1 MDSGF
6 PGPERRTGLL
16 GRAGECAMLD
26 GLIGD
31 VRLGDSRSLVLRGEA
46 GIGKTALL
54 EYLVE
59 SAPDLK
65 VVRAV
70 GVESEM
76 ELAFAG
82 LHQLCGPMLERLPGL
97 PAPQRHALEM
107 VFGLSAGPA
116 PDRFLVGLA
125 VLSLLCEAAEERP
138 VLCVVDDAQWL
149 DQASALTL
157 AFVARRLLA
166 ERVGLVFAAREPGGE
181 LVDVPELWVPGLR
194 DGDARALLSSAVRFV
209 LDPRVRDRIIAET
222 RGNPLA
228 LLELPRG
235 LTATQLAGGFGIPA
249 AHALSGRIEE
259 SFVRQL
265 QTLGA
270 DTRRLLLLAAAEP
283 VGDPLLLWQAAQQLG
298 IGPAA
303 ADGAEAQGL
312 LAIREQVTFRHPL
325 VRSAAYRSAA
335 AQERRA
341 AHLAL
346 AEATDPAIDPDRR
359 AWHRAV
365 AAMAPDERVAL
376 ELECSAGRAQARG
389 GLSAAAAFLQRSV
402 ALSADPRRRA
412 RRALAA
418 AQASLHAGAFEAA
431 LGLLATAEAGPL
443 DELQTARVELLRGE
457 IAFAS
462 SMGGAA
468 PAMLLTAAQRLVP
481 LDVEL
486 ARETYLDAWGAALF
500 AGGLATRGDL
510 LEISR
515 AARAAP
521 RPRGPVRP
529 SDLLLDSLATLIIE
543 GSSASAP
550 MLRRATRAFLV
561 EPSAAQENFRW
572 GWMSTIPSNVLWDE
586 DSWHAINAR
595 QVQEARD
602 AGALARLPID
612 LTAWAI
618 LVAWRGDLGA
628 AAAAIA
634 EAEAVTRA
642 TGTRFA
648 PYAALLLA
656 GLRGRERDGSTVI
669 ESMIRDAGG
678 GGQGIGVQWA
688 EWVSAI
694 LFNGLGRY
702 DRALAAAERAAEEL
716 PQLFISRWACPEL
729 IEAAVRSGR
738 ADRAAA
744 VLEPW
749 AQVTAT
755 AGTDW
760 ALGIAARSR
769 ALLSEGE
776 AAERLYLEAIDR
788 LGRTRLRPELARA
801 HLLYGEWLR
810 RGNRRVDARAQLRA
824 AHDRFTTIGMEAFAE
839 RARRELL
846 ATGERV
852 RRSTVESR
860 QDLTAQERQIAQLA
874 RDGLSNPEIGARLFL
889 SPRTVEWHLRKV
901 FAKLGVRS
909 RRELANA
916 LPSSDSQLVPV

>member
-1 MDSGF
+1 
-6 PGPERRTGLL
+6 
-16 GRAGECAMLD
+16 
-26 GLIGD
+26 
-31 VRLGDSRSLVLRGEA
+31 
-46 GIGKTALL
+46 
-54 EYLVE
+54 
-59 SAPDLK
+59 
-65 VVRAV
+65 
-70 GVESEM
+70 
-76 ELAFAG
+76 
-82 LHQLCGPMLERLPGL
+82 
-97 PAPQRHALEM
+97 
-107 VFGLSAGPA
+107 
-116 PDRFLVGLA
+116 
-125 VLSLLCEAAEERP
+125 
-138 VLCVVDDAQWL
+138 
-149 DQASALTL
+149 
-157 AFVARRLLA
+157 
-166 ERVGLVFAAREPGGE
+166 
-181 LVDVPELWVPGLR
+181 
-194 DGDARALLSSAVRFV
+194 
-209 LDPRVRDRIIAET
+209 
-222 RGNPLA
+222 
-228 LLELPRG
+228 
-235 LTATQLAGGFGIPA
+235 
-249 AHALSGRIEE
+249 
-259 SFVRQL
+259 
-265 QTLGA
+265 
-270 DTRRLLLLAAAEP
+270 
-283 VGDPLLLWQAAQQLG
+283 
-298 IGPAA
+298 
-303 ADGAEAQGL
+303 
-312 LAIREQVTFRHPL
+312 
-325 VRSAAYRSAA
+325 
-335 AQERRA
+335 
-341 AHLAL
+341 
-346 AEATDPAIDPDRR
+346 
-359 AWHRAV
+359 
-365 AAMAPDERVAL
+365 
-376 ELECSAGRAQARG
+376 
-389 GLSAAAAFLQRSV
+389 
-402 ALSADPRRRA
+402 
-412 RRALAA
+412 
-418 AQASLHAGAFEAA
+418 
-431 LGLLATAEAGPL
+431 
-443 DELQTARVELLRGE
+443 
-457 IAFAS
+457 
-462 SMGGAA
+462 
-468 PAMLLTAAQRLVP
+468 
-481 LDVEL
+481 
-486 ARETYLDAWGAALF
+486 
-500 AGGLATRGDL
+500 
-510 LEISR
+510 
-515 AARAAP
+515 
-521 RPRGPVRP
+521 
-529 SDLLLDSLATLIIE
+529 
-543 GSSASAP
+543 

-561 EPSAAQENFRW
+561 EPSAAQDNFRW